1 MYNAII
7 NAVQTKIVPMVNSG
21 DFYTIIPSGTAV
33 QNARTSVLG
42 DTLCRDGFHL
52 HFGIG
57 RYVSGVTALKAST
70 RKKIEGIAYVPNGED
85 MGAALNG
92 GTATNYVVAPELRY
106 IALESANNAHIY
118 PFNIT
123 ESKYKNY
130 ADIVWN
136 KSAYWWS
143 EESNPV
149 GYENMV
155 TKESAPTQ
163 TNQNY
168 YWCTQKFTKDTLPVG
183 SLIVLSEG
191 YSYRPEGWLDG
202 TPNTTASRPANT
214 SERVIEVTEA
224 WWGNYTHRA
233 FNIFQG
239 TSPSIDISNM
249 SENNINNIFKII
261 MYK

>member
-1 MYNAII
+1 
-7 NAVQTKIVPMVNSG
+7 
-21 DFYTIIPSGTAV
+21 
-33 QNARTSVLG
+33 
-42 DTLCRDGFHL
+42 
-52 HFGIG
+52 
-57 RYVSGVTALKAST
+57 
-70 RKKIEGIAYVPNGED
+70 

-143 EESNPV
+143 EESNPA

-163 TNQNY
+163 TNRNY

-261 MYK
+261 VYK